1 MNTKEK
7 LEDFI
12 HLMESKPE
20 ICAKNIDE
28 YITLYSYSLYL
39 LFDKDHSTIAKEFTI
54 FFEKIIRVGCLG
66 SYSWNGLCKQKKLFI
81 EVKNFRKTL
90 ELEIFK

>member
-20 ICAKNIDE
+20 ICAKDVEE

-39 LFDKDHSTIAKEFTI
+39 LFDKDHSTIAKEFNA
-54 FFEKIIRVGCLG
+54 FFRKAIC
-66 SYSWNGLCKQKKLFI
+66 SKFAYSRFWNEYCINRELFI